1 MEQKITA
8 SRLAECPTDYLIEF
22 DLQDFGIFNFHPA
35 ETIILSANYSNPIRL
50 TLMDIFLQQV
60 ANGISIGSVYA
71 IFALG
76 YTLVFS
82 VLGIINFAHG
92 AVFTLGAY
100 LTYCF
105 HGGKF
110 GFNGVLA
117 NQSLPEILHLSF
129 PFALILGS
137 TLAGFVSVAIERWCF
152 RPLRQRQADSLL
164 TLISSLGVAVVIVN
178 LIQYLVGAEIY
189 TFKSDI
195 FGNLGSAINIGS
207 VKIRTAQVIIFGVA
221 MIVLAVLT
229 FLINYTKW
237 GRALKAVAEDPG
249 AAILLGIDPDRFI
262 TIAFFLSGFLGGIAG
277 SLVGASVS
285 IAGPYFGIGF
295 GLKGLAVIVLG
306 GLGSIE
312 GSVLGGFTLGLVE
325 SLVPAQWNAYREAVA
340 FVILF
345 LMLLVRPQGL
355 LGDTKTKV

>member
-1 MEQKITA
+1 
-8 SRLAECPTDYLIEF
+8 
-22 DLQDFGIFNFHPA
+22 
-35 ETIILSANYSNPIRL
+35 
-50 TLMDIFLQQV
+50 MDIFLQQL

-105 HGGKF
+105 HGGRF
-110 GFNGVLA
+110 GFNGILA
-117 NQSLPEILHLSF
+117 NQSLPQALHLSF
-129 PFALILGS
+129 PLALILGS
-137 TLAGFVSVAIERWCF
+137 TITGLVSIAIERWCF
-152 RPLRQRQADSLL
+152 RPLRQQQSDSLL
-164 TLISSLGVAVVIVN
+164 TLVSSLGVAVVIVN

-189 TFKSDI
+189 TFKNNI
-195 FGNLGSAINIGS
+195 FGNLPNAITMGS

-221 MIVLAVLT
+221 MIILGGLT
-229 FLINYTKW
+229 ILLNYSKW
-237 GRALKAVAEDPG
+237 GRALKAVAEDQT
-249 AAILLGIDPDRFI
+249 AAILLGINPDRFI
-262 TIAFFLSGFLGGIAG
+262 VMTFFLSGFLGGMAG
-277 SLVGASVS
+277 ALVGASVS

-306 GLGSIE
+306 GLGSI
-312 GSVLGGFTLGLVE
+312 GGAVVGGFTIGIIE
-325 SLVPAQWNAYREAVA
+325 SLVPAQWNAYKEAVA
-340 FVILF
+340 FGILF

-355 LGDTKTKV
+355 FGSSKIKV